1 VKLRLLIA
9 DDEELARIALR
20 KMIRAVCDDFEEI
33 LEAERGTEVVEIARR
48 MRPHLTLIDIRMPG
62 LNGLDAAAQL
72 KAINPEACIIVV
84 SALDRFSLAQRA
96 VNLGLDGY
104 LLKPVIEEELRHV
117 LAASLARIE
126 RTSRKVRAPTA
137 PAQGETGLLP
147 PSERLCLEEHVI
159 RSLLSGHLHSPA
171 QTAEELSAAW
181 EREERDREGVR
192 ERLISFAYALERE
205 ARRYPD
211 SRRGPLQPT
220 EHGGTARRLATGDP
234 RGLLEELLLDWM
246 APSSVESGEP
256 SLRIREYLS
265 ETAANR
271 MTLDDLAERLH
282 LSPSYTS
289 RLFKEVMGRSFAT
302 YVSDLRMERA
312 LALLLETESMTVEEL
327 ARHVGYSDPAYF
339 SRLFK
344 ERTGLSPR
352 DYARSRKGGDGS

>member
-1 VKLRLLIA
+1 MKLRLLIA

-211 SRRGPLQPT
+211 SRRG
-220 EHGGTARRLATGDP
+220 LATGDP